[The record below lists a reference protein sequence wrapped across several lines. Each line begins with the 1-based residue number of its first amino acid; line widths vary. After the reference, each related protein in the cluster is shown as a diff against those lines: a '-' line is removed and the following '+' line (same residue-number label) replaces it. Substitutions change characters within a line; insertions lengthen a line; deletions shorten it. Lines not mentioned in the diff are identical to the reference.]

1 MTRRKHVDGGPG
13 PAAPEAAPRE
23 VAATPRS
30 SERQL
35 EDSVRPRTFDEYI
48 GQRQVVD
55 NIKVFVE
62 AAKRR
67 GQALDHMLFCGPPG
81 LGKTTLAVVIANALG
96 ATLRQVAAPTI
107 EHKGTL
113 AALLTSLGPGDVLF
127 IDEIHRLTPVIEETL
142 YPAMEDYRLDVVLN
156 EGPHAQPIMLQLA
169 RFTLL
174 GATTRTGLLTGPLLS
189 RFRHVARLDYYGPDE
204 LTTIIKRSARL
215 LQIPIDDGGAQEI
228 GRRSRGTPRI
238 ANHLLASVRDFAEV
252 EGEGVIDREIADY
265 ALQRL
270 KVDASGLDE
279 MDRRVLDAI
288 IRKFD
293 GGPVGIES
301 IAAAV
306 AEERDTLEEVYEP
319 YLIQQ
324 GFVQR
329 TPRGRVATRLA
340 YEHLKLPPR
349 RKAGQGEL
357 F

>member
-1 MTRRKHVDGGPG
+1 MTRRKHEDGQ
-13 PAAPEAAPRE
+13 AQAESEAAPRQ
-23 VAATPRS
+23 VAATPRPA
-30 SERQL
+30 EREL
-35 EDSVRPRTFDEYI
+35 EESVRPHSFEEYI
-48 GQRQVVD
+48 GQRAVVD
-55 NIKVFVE
+55 NVKVFVE

-67 GQALDHMLFCGPPG
+67 GQALDHLLFCGPPG

-156 EGPHAQPIMLQLA
+156 EGPHAQPLTLQLA

-189 RFRHVARLDYYGPDE
+189 RFRHVARLDYYAPDE

-215 LQIPIDDGGAQEI
+215 LKIPIDDDGAAEI

-238 ANHLLASVRDFAEV
+238 ANHLLSSVRDFAEV
-252 EGEGVIDREIADY
+252 EGEGVIDRTMADY
-265 ALQRL
+265 SLARL
-270 KVDASGLDE
+270 GVDDAGLDE
-279 MDRRVLDAI
+279 MDRRVLEAI

-324 GFVQR
+324 GFLQR
-329 TPRGRVATRLA
+329 TPRGRVATRSA
-340 YEHLKLPPR
+340 YEHLKIPVR
-349 RKAGQGEL
+349 VKAGQGEL